1 METNRVVSVIFQ
13 KRFNIFFFDCFY
25 AKFLWCSI
33 HILYGIVPPTSTSDL
48 FESWSKQGNKKLNT
62 LLLTAAAALLWA
74 IWISRNEIVFD
85 KCKPKS
91 FLQVLFRGTHW
102 LHQWASLQRL
112 EGLKDQLVTIA
123 VHLETS
129 ALAFFSSNG
138 RLAHRHVGVV

>member
-1 METNRVVSVIFQ
+1 
-13 KRFNIFFFDCFY
+13 
-25 AKFLWCSI
+25 
-33 HILYGIVPPTSTSDL
+33 L

-91 FLQVLFRGTHW
+91 FLQVLFRETHW

-112 EGLKDQLVTIA
+112 EGLKDQLVTVA
-123 VHLETS
+123 VHLEAS

-138 RLAHRHVGVV
+138 WLAHRHVDVV